1 MRDILRT
8 DAARMTLVEDT
19 FRSTLQSY
27 GYDEIRLPLLERT
40 ELFTRG
46 VGESTDAVSKE
57 MYTLFDR
64 DEESLA
70 LRPEGTASCVRAVL
84 ANGLLRGDRPR
95 LWYNGPMFR
104 YERPQK
110 GRYREFQ
117 QFGAEAFGYSG
128 PDVDVELLYIA
139 EEVWSKLGIGA
150 NTELRIN
157 TLGNVHSRTA
167 YRNALV
173 DYLRP
178 LEKELDPDSVRRL
191 TTNPL
196 RILDSKNAQTQ
207 ELLADAPRL
216 THHLDNESQIYFR
229 ELVNSLDS
237 SGIPYVID
245 ERMVRG
251 LDYYTHIVFEWHSE
265 KLGAQS
271 QIGGGGR
278 YDGLVEL
285 LGGPSCPA
293 SGFAVGIDRIALVHQ
308 AVNEDFDAHSVDVY
322 VIALDTKCEEY
333 ADKVAR
339 TIRQGTSLK
348 VRKHRGHDKV
358 KNQFRAADRSDAE
371 WAIVI
376 GEDEMNSQTVSCKFL
391 RVDRPQLEVPVNK
404 IIEFLMSSKM
414 RRGEVV

>member
-1 MRDILRT
+1 MRDILRA
-8 DAARMTLVEDT
+8 DAARMTLVEGT
-19 FRSTLQSY
+19 FKSTLQSY

-128 PDVDVELLYIA
+128 PDVDVELLHIA
-139 EEVWSKLGIGA
+139 QEVWAQLGIEA
-150 NTELRIN
+150 STELRIN
-157 TLGNVHSRTA
+157 TLGNVSSRTA

-178 LEKELDPDSVRRL
+178 LEGELDPDSVRRL
-191 TTNPL
+191 ATNPL
-196 RILDSKNAQTQ
+196 RILDSKNARTQ

-216 THHLDNESQIYFR
+216 THHLDYESQVYFH
-229 ELVNSLDS
+229 ELEKSLDS
-237 SGIPYVID
+237 SGMQYVID

-293 SGFAVGIDRIALVHQ
+293 SGFAVGIDRIALVHE
-308 AVNEDFDAHSVDVY
+308 AVHADFDAHSADVY
-322 VIALDTKCEEY
+322 VIALDAKCEEY
-333 ADKVAR
+333 ANDVAR
-339 TIRQGTSLK
+339 TIRQNTSLK
-348 VRKHRGHDKV
+348 VRQHRGRDKV
-358 KNQFRAADRSDAE
+358 KNQFKAADRSNAK
-371 WAIVI
+371 WAIVV
-376 GEDEMNSQTVSCKFL
+376 GEDELRTQSVSCKFL
-391 RVDRPQLEVPVNK
+391 REDRPQLVVPVK
-404 IIEFLMSSKM
+404 EIIDFFQK
-414 RRGEVV
+414 R

>member
-1 MRDILRT
+1 MRDILRA
-8 DAARMTLVEDT
+8 DAARMTLVEET
-19 FRSTLQSY
+19 FKSTVQSY

-84 ANGLLRGDRPR
+84 GNGLLRGDRPR
-95 LWYNGPMFR
+95 LWYNGSMFR

-128 PDVDVELLYIA
+128 PDVDVELLHIA
-139 EEVWSKLGIGA
+139 QEVWAKLGIDA
-150 NTELRIN
+150 STELRIN
-157 TLGNVHSRTA
+157 TLGNMSSRTA

-178 LEKELDPDSVRRL
+178 LKGELDPDSVRRL
-191 TTNPL
+191 ATNPL
-196 RILDSKNAQTQ
+196 RILDSKNARTQ

-216 THHLDNESQIYFR
+216 THHLDDESRVHFR
-229 ELVNSLDS
+229 ELERSLDS
-237 SGIPYVID
+237 SGMQYVID

-293 SGFAVGIDRIALVHQ
+293 SGFAVGIDRIALVHE
-308 AVNEDFDAHSVDVY
+308 AVHEDFGAPSADVY
-322 VIALDTKCEEY
+322 VIALDANCEEY
-333 ADKVAR
+333 ANEVAH
-339 TIRQGTSLK
+339 TIRQDTRLK
-348 VRKHRGHDKV
+348 VRQHRGRDKV
-358 KNQFRAADRSDAE
+358 KNQFKAADRSDAK
-371 WAIVI
+371 WAIVV
-376 GEDEMNSQTVSCKFL
+376 GEDELRTQSVSCKFL
-391 RVDRPQLEVPVNK
+391 REDRPQLVVPVK
-404 IIEFLMSSKM
+404 ELIDFFQKQ
-414 RRGEVV
+414 